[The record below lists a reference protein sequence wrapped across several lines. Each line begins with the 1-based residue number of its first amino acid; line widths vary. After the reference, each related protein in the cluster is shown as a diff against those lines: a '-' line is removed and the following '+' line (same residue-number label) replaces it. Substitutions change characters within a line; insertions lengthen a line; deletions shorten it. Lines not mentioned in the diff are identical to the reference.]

1 MLSKKHQRE
10 ALCKEEGLT
19 YEGRHY
25 WQTSYSFSSSSI
37 TIMSQ
42 SLLLTDDNLTIVLST
57 LLPIAGILTIF
68 VILILL
74 LLFAYHKKQTT

>member
-1 MLSKKHQRE
+1 
-10 ALCKEEGLT
+10 
-19 YEGRHY
+19 
-25 WQTSYSFSSSSI
+25 
-37 TIMSQ
+37 MSQ